1 MSRDEVNCSSIIFS
15 VVAEC
20 SVKVFDD
27 VGVFVTE
34 CQFGV
39 SGTVSLPIF
48 LIQSGDLVVDQAFD
62 VGLRNRAIQSG
73 FTGCANLGQLI
84 RFSLPHSPMCAAI
97 HRISRVFVDPSAL
110 RVS

>member
-1 MSRDEVNCSSIIFS
+1 MSRDEVNCSSIILS

-39 SGTVSLPIF
+39 SGIVSD
-48 LIQSGDLVVDQAFD
+48 GYDLV
-62 VGLRNRAIQSG
+62 LAIILLK
-73 FTGCANLGQLI
+73 FMLD
-84 RFSLPHSPMCAAI
+84 R
-97 HRISRVFVDPSAL
+97 
-110 RVS
+110 

>member
-1 MSRDEVNCSSIIFS
+1 MSRDKVHCSSVILS

-39 SGTVSLPIF
+39 SGTVS
-48 LIQSGDLVVDQAFD
+48 
-62 VGLRNRAIQSG
+62 
-73 FTGCANLGQLI
+73 
-84 RFSLPHSPMCAAI
+84 
-97 HRISRVFVDPSAL
+97 
-110 RVS
+110 